1 MSIAIHTIDD
11 ARVPEPRRLMFL
23 SGRPTFF
30 VQPDH
35 IRWIEAEGNYCRIH
49 TTAGAFLVRDLIGSL
64 QTRLAPMGFIR
75 VHRCAAV
82 NASCVLEIR
91 RVTRHRQVAVLNY
104 GAEVPLSPEYR
115 DELESYL
122 T

>member
-1 MSIAIHTIDD
+1 MSVAVDSSEV
-11 ARVPEPRRLMFL
+11 ARAAEPRRLMFR
-23 SGRPTFF
+23 SGRRTFF

-49 TTAGAFLVRDLIGSL
+49 TAAGAFLVRDLIGL
-64 QTRLAPMGFIR
+64 LHARLAPLGFLR

-82 NASCVLEIR
+82 NASSVLEIR
-91 RVTRHRQVAVLNY
+91 RLTRHRQVAVLSD
-104 GAEVPLSPEYR
+104 GTEVPLSPEYR
-115 DELESYL
+115 EDLESYL